1 MITSATG
8 HWRNDGFGTHMVF
21 PAVLKQEIW
30 HRNLHPSR
38 NGLLAFIQRL
48 EGFRLEKGGGGQW
61 SVMNWWLLFWG
72 VFFKCWQHI
81 GGCQSSG
88 KLSGEIIYLENKLL
102 LIPINLKP
110 QCKNSYNLPF
120 P

>member
-48 EGFRLEKGGGGQW
+48 EGSRLEKGGGGQW
-61 SVMNWWLLFWG
+61 SVMNWWLLFWA
-72 VFFKCWQHI
+72 VFF
-81 GGCQSSG
+81 
-88 KLSGEIIYLENKLL
+88 
-102 LIPINLKP
+102 
-110 QCKNSYNLPF
+110 
-120 P
+120 